1 MKMKHSIMRME
12 AAPVRDPAA
21 NAGAGTL
28 YMVVEEVS
36 VWLVVAEAPRW
47 TPWLLQTLPCYA
59 AQPWPPPWLRHQ
71 GQEIPSQATKIL
83 W

>member
-1 MKMKHSIMRME
+1 MKHSIMRME

-28 YMVVEEVS
+28 YMVVEEVWCLAGGGGGS
-36 VWLVVAEAPRW
+36 TLDTVA
-47 TPWLLQTLPCYA
+47 TTDMPCYA